1 MTAIARGST
10 EGIGARFRALG
21 ASTRARYTR
30 AVGDNPL
37 LFWLTIVG
45 AVLFPAGLIVIL
57 LGWDGASHTSRAW
70 EQTSYLISG
79 GLFGLGLVLTGGF
92 IYFGTWL
99 ARLLTEQRTTADRLA
114 MLLERLESSDQQSL
128 GDLVPRQATAASTG
142 SLVATP
148 TGTML
153 HRPDCSVVAGR
164 EDIRVV
170 SADDDLK
177 PCRLCD
183 PLGAS

>member
-1 MTAIARGST
+1 MATADGVA
-10 EGIGARFRALG
+10 ARFRALG
-21 ASTRARYTR
+21 TRARARYAR
-30 AVGDNPL
+30 AVGENAL
-37 LFWLTIVG
+37 LFWLTIIG

-57 LGWDGASHTSRAW
+57 LGWDGASHTSHSW

-99 ARLLTEQRTTADRLA
+99 ARLLSEQRVTADRLA
-114 MLLERLESSDQQSL
+114 TLLERLESGDQQSL
-128 GDLVPRQATAASTG
+128 GSLVPRQPNGASSAAIG
-142 SLVATP
+142 ALVATQ

-153 HRPDCSVVAGR
+153 HRADCAVVAGR
-164 EDIRVV
+164 ENLRTV
-170 SADDDLK
+170 SADSDLK

-183 PLGAS
+183 PLGTG